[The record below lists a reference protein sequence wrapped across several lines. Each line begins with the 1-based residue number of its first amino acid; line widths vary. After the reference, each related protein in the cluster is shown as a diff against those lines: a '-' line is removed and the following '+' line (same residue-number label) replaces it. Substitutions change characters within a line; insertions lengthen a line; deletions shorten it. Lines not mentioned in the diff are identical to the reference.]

1 MARREKRP
9 RLEVADILRAHGEEY
24 RRLRTPSARARQ
36 VLRNIEQCRTRALG
50 GHKDTC
56 QSCGHVRFS
65 YNSCRDRHC
74 PKCQSLKK
82 DEWLERRKERLL
94 PIPYFHVVFTIPEE
108 LNPLAIRNKR
118 FIYGLLFDTAA
129 KTLQKIARD
138 PQHLGAE
145 CGFTAILHTWGQT
158 LQFHPHIHCVVS
170 GGGLSEKKDRWI
182 PARQSFFLPV
192 RVLADLFRGK
202 FLDALKAERKAG
214 RLDLSGSAA
223 SLVEPRSWQRFLNNL
238 YRLRWVVHAKPPF
251 GGPEHVFRYLAR
263 YTHRVAISNHR
274 LLALEDG
281 KVTFRYKDYADYR
294 RKKKL
299 TISAVE
305 FIRRFLLHVL
315 PLGFVRIRHYGL
327 LASRNVE
334 TKLARARALLE
345 PEAPVKDSP
354 AESSESP
361 LTWWERLLELTGV
374 DIFACPACR
383 EGRMHREPLLPERT
397 ERCLVFDTS

>member
-1 MARREKRP
+1 M
-9 RLEVADILRAHGEEY
+9 
-24 RRLRTPSARARQ
+24 
-36 VLRNIEQCRTRALG
+36 
-50 GHKDTC
+50 
-56 QSCGHVRFS
+56 RFS

-214 RLDLSGSAA
+214 RIDLSGSAA